1 MILTNKTTAIPQ
13 SQTKALGSI
22 NVQQSSG
29 EIGSPTGHS
38 TGSCSTGRSCLD
50 RQETPASE
58 LPECVEKE
66 CGAMEQQQIHFDGQ
80 MEVLQGLDDGT
91 AEAVVYD
98 RELGTED
105 EGKSDKETSNMSSGK
120 ADHQKRLKTN
130 HNSDNGKHNGMTQLL
145 TSNTKKMEENKHT
158 GAGREGNNHT
168 QNNTNE
174 DEEDSYVSSDSSYDV
189 NNPYPTCH
197 NFPTAVREENKRNKA
212 IDRLIAKVNWTALQL
227 KIGSRCMHIRHHQ
240 TNIENLETMR
250 RVIVDSVKTLA
261 ETLES
266 LPFAEL
272 LEAQSTEEVQKTGHY
287 IQDTLVQVGAGI
299 TIAGCYTVLMASN
312 HQGSDEEKAAS
323 YHLRKILN
331 RNEGEVCDD
340 CGHKNCSGCR
350 VMKGRR
356 KTGSVI
362 R

>member
-1 MILTNKTTAIPQ
+1 
-13 SQTKALGSI
+13 
-22 NVQQSSG
+22 
-29 EIGSPTGHS
+29 
-38 TGSCSTGRSCLD
+38 
-50 RQETPASE
+50 
-58 LPECVEKE
+58 
-66 CGAMEQQQIHFDGQ
+66 MEQQQIHFDGQ
-80 MEVLQGLDDGT
+80 MEALQGLHDGT
-91 AEAVVYD
+91 MEAVVYD
-98 RELGTED
+98 PKLGTQD
-105 EGKSDKETSNMSSGK
+105 EGKSDKETINMSAGK

-145 TSNTKKMEENKHT
+145 MSNMKKMEESDHT
-158 GAGREGNNHT
+158 EASREGNNHT
-168 QNNTNE
+168 QNSTNE
-174 DEEDSYVSSDSSYDV
+174 DEEDSYVSSDSSFDV
-189 NNPYPTCH
+189 KNPYPTCH

-250 RVIVDSVKTLA
+250 SVIVDLVKTLA

-272 LEAQSTEEVQKTGHY
+272 LEAQSTEELQTTGHY

-312 HQGSDEEKAAS
+312 HQGSDEEKAML

-331 RNEGEVCDD
+331 RNEGECYWFVEWMKKIHVEGDEGLVKSD
-340 CGHKNCSGCR
+340 CGGKMRKEHK
-350 VMKGRR
+350 
-356 KTGSVI
+356 
-362 R
+362 